1 MAQRTQPTAARNFA
15 PADLL
20 QGLLVISSFG
30 FWAVMIGLKSHITP
44 LIADDPPRARLAT
57 ILFWTALLA
66 GIIMIVLRL
75 TSDSAWWTGHRI
87 PTL

>member
-30 FWAVMIGLKSHITP
+30 FWAVVLGLMP
-44 LIADDPPRARLAT
+44 VLLYRV
-57 ILFWTALLA
+57 WLA
-66 GIIMIVLRL
+66 G
-75 TSDSAWWTGHRI
+75 
-87 PTL
+87 